1 MSKISKSITF
11 LALAAALCSSCVT
24 FSRNES
30 PRLSLP
36 ELAFRQVN
44 AMVAA
49 PVSAL
54 NIALSGADSAK
65 FKVRG
70 SFNPVTLPDPSDR
83 IRDCHMVIQCIGQDI
98 WQVYHNVDSVATVYR
113 NFTFLSQIDIV
124 ERSGGNTVYRVN
136 FTGQE
141 NDQNGFTA
149 TVANSRQES
158 LTVDIAQGASFT
170 IGYRNTGANVYGA
183 SVFETFHNGESLDV
197 GRISY
202 SGAES
207 MVKY

>member
-1 MSKISKSITF
+1 MSKISKSITS

-65 FKVRG
+65 FRVV
-70 SFNPVTLPDPSDR
+70 SSVNNVTLPDPSDR
-83 IRDCHMVIQCIGQDI
+83 IRDCHLLIIYGGQDV
-98 WQVYHNVDSVATVYR
+98 WQVYPKVDSVATVYR
-113 NFTFLSQIDIV
+113 DFAFVTTINIV
-124 ERSGGNTVYRVN
+124 EKKGGNTVYRVSFN
-136 FTGQE
+136 GQE

-170 IGYRNTGANVYGA
+170 IGYRNAGANVYGA